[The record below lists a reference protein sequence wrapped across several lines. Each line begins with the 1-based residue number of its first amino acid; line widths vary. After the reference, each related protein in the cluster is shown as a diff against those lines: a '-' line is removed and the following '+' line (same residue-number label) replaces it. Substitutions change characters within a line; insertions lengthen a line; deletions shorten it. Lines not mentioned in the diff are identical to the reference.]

1 MCTEKSIYNIER
13 ELKTILNESGD
24 LSEKVCGTLVTEI
37 LELFEKRSQE
47 LFMEGYRYAISVLE
61 DGIVDKQSP
70 IHMQE
75 ISER

>member
-13 ELKTILNESGD
+13 ELKTILNESGN
-24 LSEKVCGTLVTEI
+24 LSEKVCGTLVTAI

-47 LFMEGYRYAISVLE
+47 LFLEGYRYAISVLE

>member
-13 ELKTILNESGD
+13 ELKTILNESGN
-24 LSEKVCGTLVTEI
+24 LSEKVCGTLVTAI

-61 DGIVDKQSP
+61 DGIVDKRST